1 MKIIKKTLAGLATT
15 VMFLPVGFIT
25 ASPVSAYTS
34 TVCTFPL
41 TAPDGAKAS
50 PVEVDVHWLYSSSG
64 ASVKPLTVYIS
75 NKTNRSITLSVDR
88 WQNSS
93 GSTLERGIGGEIPS
107 NNTVYWSSQTYIPV
121 NQSPYVWV
129 AAYATSR
136 SGMNG
141 YVKVTPTSCQ
151 SSS

>member
-1 MKIIKKTLAGLATT
+1 MLKKTLAGLATT
-15 VMFLPVGFIT
+15 VMLLPVGFIP
-25 ASPVSAYTS
+25 ALPANAYTS
-34 TVCTFPL
+34 TVCSFVL

-50 PVEVDVHWLYSSSG
+50 AVEVDVHWLYSSSG
-64 ASVKPLTVYIS
+64 ASVKPLSVFIS
-75 NKTNRSITLSVDR
+75 NKTSRSITLSVNR

-93 GSTLERGIGGEIPS
+93 ESTLERGIGGEIPS
-107 NNTVYWSSQTYIPV
+107 NNTVYWYPQTYIPI

-136 SGMNG
+136 AGMNG